1 MKKYGNPKFWPVLV
15 LLVLLLSSCAPAVNP
30 SSGPMVETMGT
41 QGHDDDMYGVPEGG
55 VPQTGSELDELF
67 INMMVPHHQ
76 GAVAMAN
83 IALERAEHPEIKDM
97 ANAIIASQQAE
108 INQMKSWKQKWY
120 GSSETPPMSAMP
132 MLEEMPGMGGM
143 GHTMDMQADVDV
155 LKNAAE
161 PFDLAFIDAMIPHH
175 QSAIDAAR
183 KVLETGVHPEMKE
196 LAQQIIDAQ
205 QSEIDQMKSW
215 RQSWYP
221 DAPPSP

>member
-1 MKKYGNPKFWPVLV
+1 MRNHNRSPFWPVLV
-15 LLVLLLSSCAPAVNP
+15 LLMLLLSACIPAV
-30 SSGPMVETMGT
+30 GPGSAPVTETMGSQT
-41 QGHDDDMYGVPEGG
+41 HDDDMFGAPEGG
-55 VPQTGSELDELF
+55 VPQTGGELDELF

-97 ANAIIASQQAE
+97 ANAIVASQQAE
-108 INQMKSWKQKWY
+108 IDQMKSWKQKWY
-120 GSSETPPMSAMP
+120 GSSDTPPMSAMP

-143 GHTMDMQADVDV
+143 GHTMDMQADVDA

-205 QSEIDQMKSW
+205 RREIDQMKSW
-215 RQSWYP
+215 RRAWYP
-221 DAPPSP
+221 DAPPAP